1 MQMYLSMKRLSQQKM
16 SNKRM
21 IIFILHLSKLRALR
35 LQANAK
41 RLILTHISSRYQ
53 GDTYKELL
61 KEARELFSN
70 TEIATDLKSFPV
82 ENNNFVKN
90 GNGGLPFFMS
100 KNLKIKL
107 LLFYTYTWMVQKIR
121 MV

>member
-1 MQMYLSMKRLSQQKM
+1 
-16 SNKRM
+16 M
-21 IIFILHLSKLRALR
+21 IIFILHLSKLRAS

-82 ENNNFVKN
+82 EK
-90 GNGGLPFFMS
+90 
-100 KNLKIKL
+100 
-107 LLFYTYTWMVQKIR
+107 
-121 MV
+121 

>member
-1 MQMYLSMKRLSQQKM
+1 MQMYLSMKRLSQDEQQAYDYFH
-16 SNKRM
+16 ST
-21 IIFILHLSKLRALR
+21 SKQASIA

-82 ENNNFVKN
+82 ENDNF
-90 GNGGLPFFMS
+90 
-100 KNLKIKL
+100 IKMVTGYH
-107 LLFYTYTWMVQKIR
+107 FYV
-121 MV
+121 

>member
-1 MQMYLSMKRLSQQKM
+1 
-16 SNKRM
+16 M
-21 IIFILHLSKLRALR
+21 IIFILHLSKLRAL

-82 ENNNFVKN
+82 EK
-90 GNGGLPFFMS
+90 
-100 KNLKIKL
+100 
-107 LLFYTYTWMVQKIR
+107 
-121 MV
+121 

>member
-1 MQMYLSMKRLSQQKM
+1 
-16 SNKRM
+16 
-21 IIFILHLSKLRALR
+21 

-53 GDTYKELL
+53 GDTYKELW

-82 ENNNFVKN
+82 D
-90 GNGGLPFFMS
+90 
-100 KNLKIKL
+100 
-107 LLFYTYTWMVQKIR
+107 R
-121 MV
+121 

>member
-1 MQMYLSMKRLSQQKM
+1 MN
-16 SNKRM
+16 NKLM
-21 IIFILHLSKLRALR
+21 IIFIPHLSKVASIA
-35 LQANAK
+35 LQANVK

-82 ENNNFVKN
+82 D
-90 GNGGLPFFMS
+90 
-100 KNLKIKL
+100 
-107 LLFYTYTWMVQKIR
+107 R
-121 MV
+121 